1 MDGTQALQH
10 EFKSLL
16 NRHGHPVPPV
26 IIVDMLS
33 SEEGEIP
40 INMFLEKYIKYN
52 INSWYAWSVNI
63 TYICAE
69 NVSVGVEVGVISS
82 FMGPVFSSFRI

>member
-1 MDGTQALQH
+1 MIIFDKFTLFGNKNSCLQNHIFVDGTQALQH

-40 INMFLEKYIKYN
+40 INMFLEKYIKYS
-52 INSWYAWSVNI
+52 INSWYAW
-63 TYICAE
+63 
-69 NVSVGVEVGVISS
+69 
-82 FMGPVFSSFRI
+82 M